1 MAEIRLDDVQKRFGD
16 FTAVR
21 TASFTVADG
30 EFFVL
35 LGPSGCGKTT
45 TLRMIA
51 GLELPTAGRI
61 LLDGEDVTASRASH
75 RDIGFV
81 FQLFA
86 LYPHMSVRGN
96 IGFPLK
102 CQGVARAEIRR
113 RVDEVGRLLRIEHLL
128 ERSVSGLSG
137 GDSQRVALGRA
148 IVRRA
153 KAFMMD
159 EPLGALDSEF
169 RHLMCVELR
178 RLHERIHA
186 TTVYVTHDQNEAMA
200 MADKIAIMNG
210 GVIEQIGA
218 PMEVYER
225 PASVFVADFI
235 GAPAMNFLPFEAA
248 LAQGTEAIAVGTAR
262 VAVPALRED
271 VSARRLLCGV
281 RPEHVQLA
289 DDAALRAEVLGTEYL
304 GSCQIVTLTTALGST
319 LRAKV
324 SADAPVAAGDQVGL
338 RFDAAAVSLF
348 DHASGRALR
357 TARNDTARP
366 GGTGAGATHG

>member
-1 MAEIRLDDVQKRFGD
+1 MAEIRLDNVQKRFGD
-16 FTAVR
+16 FTAVHG
-21 TASFTVADG
+21 ASFTIADD

-51 GLELPTAGRI
+51 GLELPSMGRI
-61 LLDGEDVTASRASH
+61 LLDGDDVTASRASH

-102 CQGVARAEIRR
+102 CQGVARAEVRR

-128 ERSVSGLSG
+128 DRSVSGLSG

-210 GVIEQIGA
+210 GAIEQIGA
-218 PMEVYER
+218 PMDVYER
-225 PASVFVADFI
+225 PDSVFVADFI

-248 LAQGTEAIAVGTAR
+248 LARGVDAIVVGGAR
-262 VAVPALRED
+262 LSVPPLRED
-271 VSARRLLCGV
+271 VSTRRLLCGV
-281 RPEHVQLA
+281 RPEHVRLA

-324 SADAPVAAGDQVGL
+324 AADAPVASGDHVGL

-357 TARNDTARP
+357 TARNDMAA
-366 GGTGAGATHG
+366 AGAVTAGAARG

>member
-1 MAEIRLDDVQKRFGD
+1 MAEIRLDNVQKRFGD

-21 TASFTVADG
+21 EASFTVDDG
-30 EFFVL
+30 DFFVL

-51 GLELPTAGRI
+51 GLELPSAGRI
-61 LLDGEDVTASRASH
+61 LLDGEDVTSSRASH

-86 LYPHMSVRGN
+86 LYPHMNVRRN

-102 CQGVARAEIRR
+102 CQGVARAEIRQ
-113 RVDEVGRLLRIEHLL
+113 RVDEVARLLRIEHLL
-128 ERSVSGLSG
+128 ARSVAGLSG

-178 RLHERIHA
+178 KLHERIHA

-210 GVIEQIGA
+210 GAIEQIGA

-248 LAQGTEAIAVGTAR
+248 LARGTEAIVVGDAR
-262 VAVPALRED
+262 VAVPALHED
-271 VSARRLLCGV
+271 VSTRRLLCGV

-289 DDAALRAEVLGTEYL
+289 DDAPLRAEVVGAEYL
-304 GSCQIVTLTTALGST
+304 GSCQIVTLTTAVGST

-324 SADAPVAAGDQVGL
+324 AADSRVAAGDQVGL

-348 DHASGRALR
+348 DHASGRVLR
-357 TARNDTARP
+357 TARNDMAP
-366 GGTGAGATHG
+366 PNGGAAGARHG